1 MTGMDV
7 IAPSRCIAGRD
18 LSEPRVSPDGRWV
31 AFGTSGRAGAHL
43 AVVPLDGGPERQV
56 TALPGPRTGRGL
68 GGGCFDWTP
77 DSAAV
82 VYAAVDGELWM
93 QALGAA
99 DPQQLTCHG
108 RSVSSPT
115 VAPDGTWVA
124 YVIDEA
130 EVWVTG
136 LDGSGD
142 RRVDDGSTAFCA
154 DPRATPCSS
163 GLGWVGWSPPA
174 MPWDRS
180 SVHVA
185 LHDAT
190 GHSMVE
196 TGGCIQQPRFLPD
209 GRGVCVRDDTGW
221 ANVWVDDAPL
231 VDEPFEHAGPSWGP
245 GQRSF
250 AVSPDGTRVAFSR
263 NEDGFGRLCVADVAT
278 GHVIEV
284 ARAVHGGLDW
294 RADTLVAVR
303 TGGRTPTQIVAYD
316 MSDLMAPTRRTLAV
330 GPALSWDGEPAL
342 VEPDLVRVPGDDGTV
357 LHGRLYA
364 APHAAPHAEG
374 RLICWVHGG
383 PTDQWQVTFMPRIAH
398 WVSRGWSVLVPDHR
412 GSTGHGRAYQQ
423 AMAGRWGELDVADTA
438 ALLRWAHVSGVGR
451 PDTTVMMGSSAGGMT
466 ALLVAAS
473 YPGLVRCAAVAY
485 PVCDIGALDDST
497 HRFEAHY
504 NDTLVGPRSDPAAVA
519 ARWHRSP
526 VAHAVALAAT
536 PLLVLH
542 GDSDPVVPLDQ
553 SRALVDAVTVAGG
566 DVEFVVY
573 PGEGHGFRQP
583 AHQLDEYARV
593 AAFVDRVVVAPSQH
607 VEAE

>member
-1 MTGMDV
+1 MDV

-18 LSEPRVSPDGRWV
+18 LTEPRLSPDGRWV
-31 AFGTSGRAGAHL
+31 AFATSGRAGAHL

-56 TALPGPRTGRGL
+56 TTQPTPRTGRGL
-68 GGGCFDWTP
+68 GGGCFDWMP
-77 DSAAV
+77 DSSSI
-82 VYAAVDGELWM
+82 VYAAADGELWI
-93 QALGAA
+93 QPLTAA
-99 DPQQLTCHG
+99 DPVRLTGHS

-124 YVIDEA
+124 YVVDEA

-136 LDGSGD
+136 LDGSGH

-154 DPRATPCSS
+154 DPTATPCSS
-163 GLGWVGWSPPA
+163 GVGWVGWNPPA

-185 LHDAT
+185 LHDGT
-190 GHSMVE
+190 GHSVFE
-196 TGGCIQQPRFLPD
+196 PDGCVQQPRFLPD

-221 ANVWVDDAPL
+221 LNVWIDEAPL

-250 AVSPDGTRVAFSR
+250 AVSPDGTQVAFTR
-263 NEDGFGRLCVADVAT
+263 NEGGFGRLCVADVAT
-278 GHVIEV
+278 GHVLDL

-294 RADTLVAVR
+294 RADTLVALR

-316 MSDLMAPTRRTLAV
+316 MSDLIVPVRRTLAV
-330 GPALSWDGEPAL
+330 GPALGWDGEPAL
-342 VEPDLVRVPGDDGTV
+342 VEPDLVQVTADDGSV
-357 LHGRLYA
+357 VHGRLYA
-364 APHAAPHAEG
+364 SPDAQG
-374 RLICWVHGG
+374 RLLCWVHGG

-423 AMAGRWGELDVADTA
+423 AMAGRWGDLDVADTA
-438 ALLRWAHVSGVGR
+438 ALLRWAHVSGIAR
-451 PDTTVMMGSSAGGMT
+451 PDTTVMMGSSAGGLT
-466 ALLVAAS
+466 ALSVAAVH
-473 YPGLVRCAAVAY
+473 PGLVRCAAVAY

-504 NDTLVGPRSDPAAVA
+504 NDTLIGPRSDPDALA

-526 VAHAVALAAT
+526 VARAVALAAT

-542 GDSDPVVPLDQ
+542 GDADPVVPIEQ
-553 SRALVDAVTVAGG
+553 SRALVDAVTLAGG

-593 AAFVDRVVVAPSQH
+593 AAFLDRVVVPHPPVAA
-607 VEAE
+607 AE